1 MARRRRRP
9 LVPESR
15 QALDQ
20 FKASVMKQQGYRV
33 NPEQP
38 NDVKYE
44 VAEEV
49 NVPLKKGYNG
59 QLTSHQAGKV
69 GGQIGGNMVREL
81 VRLAQERMK

>member
-20 FKASVMKQQGYRV
+20 FKASVMKQQGYAV